1 MTTVTVKASQTYEVK
16 IGRGLLETVGQE
28 TAALLKGRQ
37 AAIVSDTNVAPL
49 YLDRVQASLEGAG
62 FQVCSFVFP
71 AGEDHKK
78 RGNLP
83 EPAGVFGPAPHHPG
97 PTPWWPW
104 AAAWW
109 EI

>member
-62 FQVCSFVFP
+62 FQVCSFIVYP
-71 AGEDHKK
+71 KEQ
-78 RGNLP
+78 L
-83 EPAGVFGPAPHHPG
+83 FGTSCRSHFVG
-97 PTPWWPW
+97 SDYFTVNQSFCQ
-104 AAAWW
+104 
-109 EI
+109 